1 MEVLPLIRHI
11 EKLMRAM
18 GGKRHKPATTP
29 HNRKITGA
37 WKKLN
42 SSASPVKLLPAPADS
57 APFKPWPESPK
68 ESSNVNETEFWS
80 EALSYTSNSPASS
93 NKLDKNKDTT
103 VETSKKSRGGDG
115 TSSLRVNEE
124 SKKKIPQY
132 IVGKKSLNTPDNF
145 SSSSSSSE
153 SSNSSSD
160 KLLYIL
166 ASSNKSLYDN

>member
-1 MEVLPLIRHI
+1 VEVLPLIRHI

-18 GGKRHKPATTP
+18 GGKRHKPANPP

-93 NKLDKNKDTT
+93 NKLDKNKDTIA
-103 VETSKKSRGGDG
+103 EPSKKSRGGDG
-115 TSSLRVNEE
+115 TSSPRVIEE
-124 SKKKIPQY
+124 GKKKKPQS
-132 IVGKKSLNTPDNF
+132 IVGKKKPKY
-145 SSSSSSSE
+145 SE
-153 SSNSSSD
+153 Q
-160 KLLYIL
+160 LLQFL
-166 ASSNKSLYDN
+166 